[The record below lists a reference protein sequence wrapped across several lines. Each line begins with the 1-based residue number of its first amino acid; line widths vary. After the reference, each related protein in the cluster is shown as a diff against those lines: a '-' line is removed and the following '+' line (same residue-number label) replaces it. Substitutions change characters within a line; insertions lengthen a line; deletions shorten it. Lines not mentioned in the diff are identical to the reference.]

1 MDEKLVKK
9 AEKLRA
15 KLLSSAQTIGSSILT
30 PTAEGQ
36 GMPDIGF
43 APFIRHEGSFY
54 IYSSD
59 LSSHIRSLIAGQ
71 PVQFFLIA
79 DEGSSQNIWARVRL
93 KFRASVEELSRE
105 DAAFDNLLDSIG
117 EKHGPVMDLIRN
129 FTDFHLFKIT
139 PERGNLV
146 TGFAAAFEVERAD
159 FEIKTHLRQG

>member
-9 AEKLRA
+9 AEKLRD
-15 KLLSSAQTIGSSILT
+15 KLLSSAQTIGISILT

-43 APFIRHEGSFY
+43 APFIRLEGSFY

-59 LSSHIRSLIAGQ
+59 LSSHISSLIAGQ

-93 KFRASVEELSRE
+93 KFRASVGELSRE
-105 DAAFDNLLDSIG
+105 DAAFDSLLNSIG
-117 EKHGPVMDLIRN
+117 DKHGPVMDLIRS

-146 TGFAAAFEVERAD
+146 TGFAAAFEVEGAD
-159 FEIKTHLRQG
+159 FEITTHLRQG

>member
-9 AEKLRA
+9 AEKLRD
-15 KLLSSAQTIGSSILT
+15 KLLSSAQTIGISILT

-43 APFIRHEGSFY
+43 APFIRLEGSFY

-105 DAAFDNLLDSIG
+105 DAAFDSLLNSIG
-117 EKHGPVMDLIRN
+117 DKHGPVMDLIRS

>member
-9 AEKLRA
+9 AEKLRD
-15 KLLSSAQTIGSSILT
+15 KLLSSTQTIGISILT
-30 PTAEGQ
+30 PTAEGL

-43 APFIRHEGSFY
+43 APFIRNEGSFY

-71 PVQFFLIA
+71 PVKFFLIA
-79 DEGSSQNIWARVRL
+79 DEGSSQNIWARIRL

-117 EKHGPVMDLIRN
+117 DKHGPVMELIRN

-146 TGFAAAFEVERAD
+146 TGFAAAFEVEGAD
-159 FEIKTHLRQG
+159 FEITTHLRQG